1 MLRVRREPG
10 SAFCK
15 SVGRSSGPLAPP
27 PGPQRLWSARPEYAC
42 SLLIAPRLEDAHCG
56 RVIRQGNMGKFYRTR
71 DNRVGPL
78 VLPQN
83 GRAGLAQR
91 DVKGWERSFF
101 NPLLREVVSCR
112 GRNILGIICPPIKGW
127 VYKFTSGDLAPW
139 PANPHIS
146 QTGGQTR
153 KQENF
158 ATITQP
164 IQTKSPSD

>member
-27 PGPQRLWSARPEYAC
+27 PGPQRLWSARPEYAP

-91 DVKGWERSFF
+91 DVKG
-101 NPLLREVVSCR
+101 
-112 GRNILGIICPPIKGW
+112 
-127 VYKFTSGDLAPW
+127 
-139 PANPHIS
+139 
-146 QTGGQTR
+146 
-153 KQENF
+153 
-158 ATITQP
+158 
-164 IQTKSPSD
+164 